1 MQFNLSSSCI
11 TPQSPKDNSPINT
24 DMNHGFHPFSGRK
37 YFFLNH
43 WKTNK
48 RIKKTFW
55 QLSSKQSLVFYS
67 SIEQPQNDWF
77 WNTKSRRENNRKTR
91 NEKVST
97 CSSIATLSRE
107 KPASKKNKIVVEST
121 EEEREREKKSKE
133 SVWSCSFH
141 AIAHQNRVKRPRW
154 RRPLKRNRR
163 RRRRKRK
170 SSRWSTRMTK
180 NSWTVPCSSATF
192 PVWSSLFSL
201 TWIATILKNP
211 NLLKKLFSKYG
222 EIDNFRFRYFPCWRL
237 HFLALSPWTVLPS
250 STTLKRRSARYFQI
264 QNHHSRLVF
273 SPATWVM
280 KSNVWT
286 PTLSTRPPRASS
298 RPRKWTTTYI
308 VKRSCWFLSC

>member
-1 MQFNLSSSCI
+1 MKQYLLVHRLLPSLERSPHPRRTRLSLSPRKKKEKEKRRAKKVYGPALF
-11 TPQSPKDNSPINT
+11 TQSPIKIESK
-24 DMNHGFHPFSGRK
+24 GQGEEGR
-37 YFFLNH
+37 
-43 WKTNK
+43 WK
-48 RIKKTFW
+48 
-55 QLSSKQSLVFYS
+55 
-67 SIEQPQNDWF
+67 E
-77 WNTKSRRENNRKTR
+77 
-91 NEKVST
+91 
-97 CSSIATLSRE
+97 
-107 KPASKKNKIVVEST
+107 T
-121 EEEREREKKSKE
+121 EEGEEGKE
-133 SVWSCSFH
+133 SQADDQQEWQRTPGPYLV
-141 AIAHQNRVKRPRW
+141 
-154 RRPLKRNRR
+154 RRQPSQYGLH
-163 RRRRKRK
+163 
-170 SSRWSTRMTK
+170 S
-180 NSWTVPCSSATF
+180 
-192 PVWSSLFSL
+192 SL